1 MQSTIALIVKYIP
14 ATNTKGSRVSLH
26 FPRFRKRKFIPFNSM
41 YNSTSAVALAY
52 LEFNG
57 IFPVAEAEGKNGEDI
72 LLISFDQI
80 VNVLE
85 L

>member
-1 MQSTIALIVKYIP
+1 MQNTIALLINYIP

-26 FPRFRKRKFIPFNSM
+26 SPRFKKRKYIPFNSM

-57 IFPVAEAEGKNGEDI
+57 IFPVAEAEGKNGEHV
-72 LLISFDQI
+72 LLVSFDQ
-80 VNVLE
+80 VEKVLK